1 MSALLHER
9 VILLTGAAGGVGAAV
24 ARLAAEHGAS
34 LHLVDLG
41 AASDGTGRDDRALDA
56 IVEELREAGTQV
68 SSQILDLGRR
78 GAARDAVSR
87 AIEAHGRLDAAIH
100 CAGVYTER
108 TLRKLKDEDL
118 DRVLDVHVRC
128 AFELARSAAD
138 AFVSQEREG
147 AIILSIG
154 QEGFFGAARQSH
166 LAAASGAV
174 AGMVRSASL
183 ELRKWNVSVNAVA
196 PTARTRITEA
206 MPLFR
211 GVSSR
216 SLTPEAAAPLYV
228 YLVSKLGREVSGE
241 ILGVAGGRIHAFQ
254 HRQTTGAFV
263 EGRAFE
269 IEEIEDVWDEI
280 TRG

>member
-1 MSALLHER
+1 MPALLSDH
-9 VILLTGAAGGVGAAV
+9 VTLLTGAAGGVGNAV
-24 ARLAAEHGAS
+24 ARLVAAQGGA

-41 AASDGTGRDDRALDA
+41 CDLDGSGSDTRALDA
-56 IVEELREAGTQV
+56 LVDELRDRDAKV
-68 SSQILDLGRR
+68 SSQVLDVGVR
-78 GAARDAVSR
+78 GSARAAVDA
-87 AIEAHGRLDAAIH
+87 ALAAHGRLDAVVQ
-100 CAGVYTER
+100 CAGIHTEH
-108 TLRKLKDEDL
+108 TLRKLKDEEI
-118 DRVLDVHVRC
+118 DRVFDVHVRG

-138 AFVSQEREG
+138 AFIARSQGG

-154 QEGFFGAARQSH
+154 HEGFFGAARQSH

-196 PTARTRITEA
+196 PLARTRITES

-211 GVSSR
+211 GVSAR
-216 SLTPEAAAPLYV
+216 SLTADAAAPLYV
-228 YLVSKLGREVSGE
+228 YLMSERGRGVSGE
-241 ILGVAGGRIHAFQ
+241 ILGIAGGRIHSFQ

-269 IEEIEDVWDEI
+269 IEEIEAVWDEI

>member
-1 MSALLHER
+1 MPALLRDR
-9 VILLTGAAGGVGAAV
+9 VILITGAAGGVGSAV
-24 ARLAAEHGAS
+24 ARLVAAHGGA
-34 LHLVDLG
+34 LHLADLG
-41 AASDGTGRDDRALDA
+41 CEGDGSGSDARALEALTD
-56 IVEELREAGTQV
+56 ELREREATV
-68 SSQILDLGRR
+68 STQILDLAVR
-78 GAARDAVSR
+78 GSAREAVHAALD
-87 AIEAHGRLDAAIH
+87 AHGRLDAVVQ
-100 CAGVYTER
+100 CAGIHTEH
-108 TLRKLKDEDL
+108 TLRKLKDEEL
-118 DRVLDVHVRC
+118 DRVLDLHVRG

-138 AFVSQEREG
+138 AFIARSHEG

-174 AGMVRSASL
+174 AGMVRSVSL

-196 PTARTRITEA
+196 PMARTRITES

-216 SLTPEAAAPLYV
+216 SLTADAAAPLYV
-228 YLVSKLGREVSGE
+228 YLMSERGRGVSGE
-241 ILGVAGGRIHAFQ
+241 ILGVAGGRIHSFQ

-263 EGRAFE
+263 EGRSFE
-269 IEEIEDVWDEI
+269 IEEIGDVWDEI